1 MAVTLTGYHGGVNS
15 QTNISGLQT
24 LRGAGEQKAQGIL
37 LMLRDDL
44 HSKSGV
50 VRLMHT
56 SKANKEMKFQN
67 AGAFKNLFLKGDKMQ
82 RSGEVLTDLLRSAG
96 LPPAKVREFQ
106 AYVAARGKAGVESQ
120 KLLQYIDTLHAE
132 TGDSPEEVLGRFGVQ
147 WQAPGRELGKGAFG
161 QANLM
166 RYRGEDYV
174 YKQPRYFDRGLGTLH
189 LTGAD
194 GQVLKP
200 KTGQVDHG
208 RQSFIHYNP
217 DDDRTSD
224 SPVKPQLKAGG
235 PRENSLWAAPE
246 SMRGSIE
253 YGQLLQPGDSQIEG
267 LDPYDQ
273 LGADQSIRFSGEIH
287 DSPKIAH
294 QEPSSQLKQAPQN
307 AQPLIQE
314 EVQPPSSAGLSDSGS
329 PNLPNTEPDARPKL
343 ARAGLGAAARLK
355 AQPQVVTPA
364 LYVVREEKSHGDYV
378 YHAVGGHQLKK
389 WAQIQ
394 TGTSA
399 FTVVGLL
406 MPKAKGSSPIEY
418 PKLPV
423 AQPDSPAST
432 KPVGPPVVQV
442 DRADLPGMARSAFN
456 YLRDAAKEG
465 IVHGDIKPENMIW
478 DSKSKT
484 LQLIDSD
491 NLQKISKKPG
501 AKAEAI
507 ITQKGEVG
515 AVATMAY
522 NNPWG
527 LVSAG
532 GAVARPGLGRDLF
545 SMGLSMLEVAMRAEG
560 RHAEFDQLQ
569 VALTRIDQ
577 KTHKIIKL
585 MNEQR
590 SRDAAMSAIQ
600 SETFAPGSAA
610 HFAQQCI
617 IKAMQVEQRRVEE
630 KDFGFPR
637 YSEGSDNET
646 TRVLDELAGLLPR

>member
-1 MAVTLTGYHGGVNS
+1 MAVTLTGYHGGVNP
-15 QTNISGLQT
+15 QTQISGLQT
-24 LRGAGEQKAQGIL
+24 LKGAGEQKAQDIL
-37 LMLRDDL
+37 LTLRGDL

-82 RSGEVLTDLLRSAG
+82 RSGEVLTDLLKSAG

-147 WQAPGRELGKGAFG
+147 WQAPGKELGKGAYG
-161 QANLM
+161 QVNLM

-174 YKQPRYFDRGLGTLH
+174 YKQPWGQTLNLGTLH

-200 KTGQVDHG
+200 KTGQLDPG
-208 RQSFIHYNP
+208 RQSFAHYNP
-217 DDDRTSD
+217 DDDRASD
-224 SPVKPQLKAGG
+224 SPVKPQVKAGG
-235 PRENSLWAAPE
+235 PRENSLWAPSE
-246 SMRGSIE
+246 SVPGSME
-253 YGQLLQPGDSQIEG
+253 YGQMLPPDGSQIEG

-273 LGADQSIRFSGEIH
+273 LGDHPSIRFSGEVH
-287 DSPKIAH
+287 GKPEIAQ

-314 EVQPPSSAGLSDSGS
+314 EVQPQPLGGIPEGGS
-329 PNLPNTEPDARPKL
+329 PNLPKTETDARPKL

-364 LYVVREEKSHGDYV
+364 LYVVQEEKSHGAYV

-418 PKLPV
+418 PKLPLT
-423 AQPDSPAST
+423 QPGSPPPT
-432 KPVGPPVVQV
+432 KPAGPPVVQV
-442 DRADLPGMARSAFN
+442 DRADLPDMARSALN

-465 IVHGDIKPENMIW
+465 IIHGDIKPENMIW

-484 LQLIDSD
+484 LQLVDSD

-501 AKAEAI
+501 TNTEAI
-507 ITQKGEVG
+507 IKQKGEVG

-532 GAVARPGLGRDLF
+532 GTVARPGLGRDLF
-545 SMGLSMLEVAMRAEG
+545 SMGLSMLEITMRAEG
-560 RHAEFDQLQ
+560 RHEEFDQLQ

-577 KTHKIIKL
+577 EAHKIVKL
-585 MNEQR
+585 MNR
-590 SRDAAMSAIQ
+590 PGVRDAAMNAIE
-600 SETFAPGSAA
+600 SKTFAPGSAA

-617 IKAMQVEQRRVEE
+617 IKGMQVEQRRVAE

-646 TRVLDELAGLLPR
+646 TRVLDELAGLLPQ